1 MADRI
6 FPNRYQVD
14 PLDSDL
20 VFQGIDWDT
29 FNQRLAAAESGEDKR
44 VPTELL
50 KALNNAHPGAFDEV
64 ANSNDRESGSMY
76 AEEDMEDDEMSEDE
90 AMMVDSYK
98 TAKKKKGLDPES
110 GLGKYLA
117 EQKKMKENKSKN
129 SDEEDHDEEDHDEED
144 HDEVDSKEDMKR
156 KGPKKNEKVKKA
168 YVFNHPS
175 QLSAEAV
182 EAAEAAGDE
191 HLKSAI
197 LAARHDRRVRLASQ
211 IETRIASDKDKSIK
225 LAQRKA
231 YREALVQRVAEKM
244 EDDKEASMGKTCDSC
259 GEKYA
264 GKECN
269 CGHASSKEMKEAKA
283 FSSAAKKA
291 FAAKALAEG
300 FPIEY
305 INARLGETSAPAVDK
320 LSNIKNVLASGLEA
334 NVKVAAASSMIKT
347 ATLSDADYSRLVD
360 YWKNEL
366 GYGDQDWID
375 ALFTKKY
382 DKKN

>member
-50 KALNNAHPGAFDEV
+50 KALNNAHPGAFDEE
-64 ANSNDRESGSMY
+64 AKSNDRESGSMY

-117 EQKKMKENKSKN
+117 KQKMMKEKKSKN
-129 SDEEDHDEEDHDEED
+129 SDEEEHDEED

-191 HLKSAI
+191 HLKNAI

>member
-6 FPNRYQVD
+6 FPNRYQED

-29 FNQRLAAAESGEDKR
+29 FNQRLAAAENGEDKKA
-44 VPTELL
+44 PMELL
-50 KALNNAHPGAFDEV
+50 KALNNAHPGAFDDV
-64 ANSNDRESGSMY
+64 AGENDRESGTMY
-76 AEEDMEDDEMSEDE
+76 AEDDMEDDEMSDDE

-98 TAKKKKGLDPES
+98 TAKKKKGLDPDS
-110 GLGKYLA
+110 GLAKWLAKNKKGK
-117 EQKKMKENKSKN
+117 QNKSEDD
-129 SDEEDHDEEDHDEED
+129 DEEEHDEDHDEDHEDDA
-144 HDEVDSKEDMKR
+144 KGPMKR
-156 KGPKKNEKVKKA
+156 KGPKKDEKVKKA

-211 IETRIASDKDKSIK
+211 IETRIASEKEKSVK

-231 YREALVQRVAEKM
+231 YREAIVQSVEEQVSAPKAQ
-244 EDDKEASMGKTCDSC
+244 KTASTTKTNS
-259 GEKYA
+259 GWTP
-264 GKECN
+264 
-269 CGHASSKEMKEAKA
+269 SMK
-283 FSSAAKKA
+283 SA
-291 FAAKALAEG
+291 FAQKALAEG
-300 FPIEY
+300 FPVEY
-305 INARLGETSAPAVDK
+305 IQARLGEMPATANDNTSE
-320 LSNIKNVLASGLEA
+320 IKSVLASDLDL
-334 NVKVAAASSMIKT
+334 NIKVAAASSMIKT